1 MTQSAASPFGMQCPW
16 PMGSSGLSCWSR
28 HRSGPAKATVV
39 RMPFVDPK
47 KEIPRA

>member
-1 MTQSAASPFGMQCPW
+1 VAHGELGTELLVETP
-16 PMGSSGLSCWSR
+16 L
-28 HRSGPAKATVV
+28 GPAKATVV